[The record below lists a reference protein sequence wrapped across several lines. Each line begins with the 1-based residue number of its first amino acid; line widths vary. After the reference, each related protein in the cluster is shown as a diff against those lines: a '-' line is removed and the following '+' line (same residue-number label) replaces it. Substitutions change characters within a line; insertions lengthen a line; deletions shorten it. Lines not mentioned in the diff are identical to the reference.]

1 MISIGTGTL
10 AALLGMVGCLATLA
24 GLAVAWGVTQAT
36 IRQLKELVGELRSE
50 VADLKREVGGLRVT
64 IAEMQGAQRVREATG
79 SHKTI
84 GQPNA

>member
-1 MISIGTGTL
+1 MIQISSAAL
-10 AALLGMVGCLATLA
+10 AALFGLVACLATLA

-36 IRQLKELVGELRSE
+36 IRQLKELVTELRKE

-79 SHKTI
+79 SHKAI
-84 GQPNA
+84 GQPNE